1 MNHFH
6 LLFVSRTLL
15 AMLTAT
21 ILLSSLCG
29 CASMPTSKQR
39 SEIENNIDRI
49 TAKTCQ
55 KEMVSFLD
63 LGPRPSWK
71 KEAISQAQNYL
82 EARLR
87 QMDYQVE
94 REPLPGLLYESR
106 GNANII
112 AEKTGTRFPDQ
123 ILEISAHF
131 DSLDNMGADDNA
143 SGVIGVLEIARIL
156 KNLNCERTIRFCLF
170 DCEEVG
176 LVGSEHH
183 VTRILKDSNR
193 KVIGLINLEMIGYSS
208 SAPDS
213 QMAPVR
219 IPLIVDLPRTGDF
232 ILVAG
237 NFSSGWLGN
246 RIERHIELFEPN
258 LPYYSANRIAGFFS
272 DAARSDHS
280 PYWAEGLDAIMLTD
294 TANFRNPHYHKK
306 TDTLETLDFEFMAQ
320 ITRAVAATAL
330 HWAGIAE
337 ASVSQLRD
345 SGQLY
350 GPVDQLKEPERKSIS
365 LTKTTD
371 G

>member
-1 MNHFH
+1 MRIFMNHFH

-213 QMAPVR
+213 QIGTCEDSLDRRSTEDRRFHSGRRQLFYRGGSAIESKDTSNSLNQTCPTTVP
-219 IPLIVDLPRTGDF
+219 IAS
-232 ILVAG
+232 LV
-237 NFSSGWLGN
+237 SSVTPQEVITL
-246 RIERHIELFEPN
+246 HI
-258 LPYYSANRIAGFFS
+258 
-272 DAARSDHS
+272 
-280 PYWAEGLDAIMLTD
+280 
-294 TANFRNPHYHKK
+294 
-306 TDTLETLDFEFMAQ
+306 
-320 ITRAVAATAL
+320 
-330 HWAGIAE
+330 
-337 ASVSQLRD
+337 
-345 SGQLY
+345 GQR
-350 GPVDQLKEPERKSIS
+350 GSMPSC
-365 LTKTTD
+365 
-371 G
+371 